1 MGEKFLAIDWHAIFV
16 PEHSLLEMVVRG
28 TIMYLVVFV
37 LVRLMSKRQ
46 IGGLGPSDVLVI
58 VLLAEVVG
66 NGFTASDYR
75 SVVEG
80 AVLAAT
86 LLGWTYALEWLGNRF
101 PAVER
106 LIREPKLKL
115 VENGRILRRNMQ
127 VELITKEELLAQL
140 REEGLEDCQDV
151 AAAYMEADG
160 RISVIKKTNR

>member
-1 MGEKFLAIDWHAIFV
+1 MGDKIWAIDWQGMFV

-28 TIMYLVVFV
+28 TVMYLLIFV

-58 VLLAEVVG
+58 VLLAEVAG

-75 SVVEG
+75 SIPEG
-80 AVLAAT
+80 AVLVAT

-101 PAVER
+101 PAMER

-115 VENGRILRRNMQ
+115 VENGRMLRRNMRA
-127 VELITKEELLAQL
+127 ELVTRDELLAQL
-140 REEGLEDCQDV
+140 REKGLEDCEDV

-160 RISVIKKTNR
+160 RISIIKKKR

>member
-1 MGEKFLAIDWHAIFV
+1 MGDKIWAIDWQGMFV

-28 TIMYLVVFV
+28 TVMYLLIFV

-46 IGGLGPSDVLVI
+46 IGGLGPSDVLLI
-58 VLLAEVVG
+58 VLLAEVAG

-75 SVVEG
+75 SIPEG
-80 AVLAAT
+80 AVLVAT

-101 PAVER
+101 PVLER

-115 VENGRILRRNMQ
+115 VENGRMLRRNMQ
-127 VELITKEELLAQL
+127 AELVSRDELLAQL
-140 REEGLEDCQDV
+140 REKGLEDCEDV

-160 RISVIKKTNR
+160 RISIIKKKR

>member
-1 MGEKFLAIDWHAIFV
+1 MGEKIWAIDWQGIFV

-28 TIMYLVVFV
+28 TIMYLLVFV

-58 VLLAEVVG
+58 VLLAEVAG

-75 SVVEG
+75 SIPEG
-80 AVLAAT
+80 AVLVAT
-86 LLGWTYALEWLGNRF
+86 LLGWTYVLEWLGNRF
-101 PAVER
+101 PAMER

-115 VENGRILRRNMQ
+115 VENGRMLRRNMQ
-127 VELITKEELLAQL
+127 AELVTRDELLAQL
-140 REEGLEDCQDV
+140 REKGLEDCEDV

-160 RISVIKKTNR
+160 RISIVRKKG